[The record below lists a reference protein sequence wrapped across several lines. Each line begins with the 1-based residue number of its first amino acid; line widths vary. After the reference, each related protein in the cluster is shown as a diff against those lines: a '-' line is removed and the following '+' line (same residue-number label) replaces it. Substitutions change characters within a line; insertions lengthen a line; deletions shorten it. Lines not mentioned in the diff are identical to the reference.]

1 MHTRCAAILC
11 MGALHIIFVIITLL
25 FCFFAA
31 ANNGSTRLRKTVLS
45 CGAPLSLKQNEC
57 SPAQEP
63 EGQKCCQRV
72 NKPSCFCVF
81 LTCILSGIVECHLK
95 LLAMFNFR
103 EAELKF
109 GRGLHLIE
117 DCFVLVMAPASIIT
131 FCVYMRPI
139 TALELHVNILLFFF
153 FRQHSCHWGI
163 DYPKLTRIHLYLPR
177 LLLLLLYTVREKQPT

>member
-1 MHTRCAAILC
+1 MLLPSCVC

-45 CGAPLSLKQNEC
+45 CAPPSLQQNEC
-57 SPAQEP
+57 SIAQEP

-81 LTCILSGIVECHLK
+81 LTCILSGIVECHLE
-95 LLAMFNFR
+95 ASCNACNMFNFS

-117 DCFVLVMAPASIIT
+117 DCLVLVMAPAASIIT
-131 FCVYMRPI
+131 FCI
-139 TALELHVNILLFFF
+139 
-153 FRQHSCHWGI
+153 
-163 DYPKLTRIHLYLPR
+163 
-177 LLLLLLYTVREKQPT
+177 